1 MTSVAALRALESETA
16 TSLIG
21 KNLVA
26 CLMGKSAKACR
37 MGSGS
42 MGFGTHSKF
51 KPVRKALG
59 VKREKFL
66 GAKGKGAQG
75 AKGLIKKA
83 SAAGSA
89 KLARGPGAR

>member
-1 MTSVAALRALESETA
+1 
-16 TSLIG
+16 
-21 KNLVA
+21 
-26 CLMGKSAKACR
+26 
-37 MGSGS
+37 

-75 AKGLIKKA
+75 GKGLLKKA
-83 SAAGSA
+83 SAAGA
-89 KLARGPGAR
+89 GKLARGPGAR

>member
-1 MTSVAALRALESETA
+1 
-16 TSLIG
+16 
-21 KNLVA
+21 
-26 CLMGKSAKACR
+26 
-37 MGSGS
+37 

-75 AKGLIKKA
+75 AKVYENRRLNSCGDREAMPEIWVLGGHPRGSNVVKKIKTCKK
-83 SAAGSA
+83 SI
-89 KLARGPGAR
+89 